1 MASKASSAS
10 SKLDDIVVLSWNI
23 CFGCMTHNDND
34 KTGIAVVKQCKDKST
49 PHNDRPCMNN
59 LLDFISNIPAI
70 YNFPEYDFIGLQES
84 SGWQKIIQDHRMQQ
98 LLITGSGY
106 LNYVQGKSRSED
118 IITFYNANK
127 YTLKAVK
134 FGFIDHPGRP
144 YTILFLTDKRT
155 DLCYIVVNMHND
167 HNINKNDLSDH
178 LSNNLQNAIKI
189 DSLANVPIENL
200 ERLIIQNKE
209 EPIVDIISSKEHHI
223 ILMGDTNENTSQSRG
238 SGKYWNKNFIPF
250 SQTPFHEI
258 NNTVVTCP
266 NPPPLTCCG
275 STGKGYSLIGDYVLI
290 SNNLEFIIENDIP
303 REVKDNHMTNPVS
316 DHLPAL
322 SIIKPLHKTYH
333 KSSASS
339 SIAQPSV
346 GKASTTAQQSSAS
359 SSIAQPSVVKLSN
372 KVKHLL
378 LNMKKNSK
386 SNSNSN
392 NKVLHIKY
400 KDQTFIVRPE
410 ISANDKV
417 LNIPLQKGNK
427 TYLINEKI
435 NQFIFPQ
442 GTPTPNNNLVL
453 VEVPS
458 YNTCGYIQQ
467 KYIAND
473 GDGNLTLGNFSGSTR
488 TIRLLNLLED
498 PNASSDIIKNGNYIY
513 TNPSGTKQE
522 IKFRGDTIKKGTT
535 IKFPDGTP
543 TDNGYVLVRD
553 KKNLNMFGYIK
564 MEHIKPIQI
573 GSGKTNR
580 KSKQSKSSKNKT
592 KKY

>member
-1 MASKASSAS
+1 MASKASSTS

-23 CFGCMTHNDND
+23 CFGCMIHSDKD
-34 KTGIAVVKQCKDKST
+34 KTGIAVVKQCIDKST
-49 PHNDRPCMNN
+49 THYDRPCMNN
-59 LLDFISNIPAI
+59 LLNFISNIPAI

-84 SGWQKIIQDHRMQQ
+84 SGWQKIIQDPRMQQ
-98 LLITGSGY
+98 FLTTGGGY
-106 LNYVQGKSRSED
+106 LNYVQGKSGPED
-118 IITFYNANK
+118 IITFYNSNK
-127 YTLKAVK
+127 YILKAVK
-134 FGFIDHPGRP
+134 FGFINHQGRP

-167 HNINKNDLSDH
+167 HNISKNDLSDY

-189 DSLANVPIENL
+189 DSLANAPIENL

-209 EPIVDIISSKEHHI
+209 QPIVDIIASKEHHI
-223 ILMGDTNENTSQSRG
+223 ILMGDTNENTSQSSG

-250 SQTPFHEI
+250 LQTPFHEI

-275 STGKGYSLIGDYVLI
+275 STGNGYPFIGDYVLI
-290 SNNLEFIIENDIP
+290 SNNLEFIIENHIP

-322 SIIKPLHKTYH
+322 SIIKHLHKTYH

-339 SIAQPSV
+339 SSAQPSV
-346 GKASTTAQQSSAS
+346 GKASTTAKQSIAS
-359 SSIAQPSVVKLSN
+359 SSSAQPSHGKLSN

-378 LNMKKNSK
+378 LNIKKNSK
-386 SNSNSN
+386 
-392 NKVLHIKY
+392 VLHITY

-417 LNIPLQKGNK
+417 LNIPLQKDNK
-427 TYLINEKI
+427 TYLINEKT

-442 GTPTPNNNLVL
+442 GTPTPNKNLVL

-467 KYIAND
+467 KYIIND
-473 GDGNLTLGNFSGSTR
+473 GHGNLTLGNFSGSTR

-522 IKFRGDTIKKGTT
+522 INFRGDTIKKGTT

-580 KSKQSKSSKNKT
+580 KSKQSKSSKTKT